1 MDNLCYNE
9 SIGPEKGKLLT
20 TRGGGESRRTL

>member
-9 SIGPEKGKLLT
+9 GIDSAKGALLT
-20 TRGGGESRRTL
+20 TRGGGESRRTV